1 LPQRKNVTMKDV
13 AREAGVALSTVSHFL
28 NNSAPLS
35 EETKQKIKKAI
46 EKLNYRPNLTARNLK
61 KRKTSTIGLFVPDIA
76 NPFYAEVYK
85 GVAEAAREKKY
96 NVILYA
102 TNYHK
107 DREHDFVKLVTQWQV
122 DGVIVSY
129 SFIDENLWFKLERA
143 DIPVVLV
150 DVYPVNNRWPSVI
163 VENETGIQLALQHL
177 FSLGHREI
185 AYLSE
190 PPYVMSLIKRQRAFI
205 ENLKQLNLPFKEEWI
220 LVEKKQANRVEIGY
234 LLGKKL
240 LSGKDLPTAVVAS
253 SDLVAIGAMKAFLE
267 SGLKIPDDMSIVG
280 FDDIIFS
287 SYVHPSLTT
296 VRQPKYEMSRKGT
309 EFLLQLIEKQSS
321 NLCPNGI
328 CSIKPV
334 LIKRLSC
341 SVPRKKEGGERK
353 TIETSDHLLQSDV
366 K

>member
-1 LPQRKNVTMKDV
+1 MKDV

-28 NNSAPLS
+28 NGSAPLS
-35 EETKQKIKKAI
+35 EKTKQKIKKAI

-102 TNYHK
+102 TNYRK

-122 DGVIVSY
+122 DGVIISY
-129 SFIDENLWFKLERA
+129 SLIDENLWFKLEKA

-163 VENETGIQLALQHL
+163 VENEAGIQLAIQHL

-205 ENLKQLNLPFKEEWI
+205 ENLKQLSLPFKEEWI
-220 LVEKKQANRVEIGY
+220 LVEKKQVNRVKIGY
-234 LLGKKL
+234 ALGKKL
-240 LSGKDLPTAVVAS
+240 LAGKHLPTAVITS

-267 SGLKIPDDMSIVG
+267 SGLEIPGDMSVVG

-296 VRQPKYEMSRKGT
+296 VRQPKYEMSKKGT
-309 EFLLQLIEKQSS
+309 EFLLQYIEKGEFSIPKAQ
-321 NLCPNGI
+321 LHY
-328 CSIKPV
+328 IKPAIV
-334 LIKRLSC
+334 ERLS
-341 SVPRKKEGGERK
+341 SGTPRKKKGGEEEASK
-353 TIETSDHLLQSDV
+353 AVNQC
-366 K
+366 

>member
-1 LPQRKNVTMKDV
+1 MKDV
-13 AREAGVALSTVSHFL
+13 AKEAGVALSTVSHFL
-28 NNSAPLS
+28 NGSAPLS

-76 NPFYAEVYK
+76 NPFYAEIYK
-85 GVAEAAREKKY
+85 GVADAAREKKY

-102 TNYHK
+102 TNYQK
-107 DREHDFVKLVTQWQV
+107 DRECDFVKLVSQWQV
-122 DGVIVSY
+122 DGVIVGY
-129 SFIDENLWFKLERA
+129 SLIDENLWFKLERA

-150 DVYPVNNRWPSVI
+150 DVYPVNNRWPSV
-163 VENETGIQLALQHL
+163 VTDNEAGIQLAVQHL
-177 FSLGHREI
+177 FNLGHREI

-190 PPYVMSLIKRQRAFI
+190 PPYVLSLIKRQRSFI
-205 ENLKQLNLPFKEEWI
+205 ESLKQFGLPVKEEWI

-234 LLGKKL
+234 ALGKKL
-240 LSGKDLPTAVVAS
+240 LSGKNLPTAVVAS

-296 VRQPKYEMSRKGT
+296 IRQPKYEMSKKGT
-309 EFLLQLIEKQSS
+309 EFLLQLIEKQTTSLPG
-321 NLCPNGI
+321 NELYC
-328 CSIKPV
+328 IKPV
-334 LIKRLSC
+334 LVKRLSC
-341 SVPRKKEGGERK
+341 STPRKREGGEKEPFEAATSLLK
-353 TIETSDHLLQSDV
+353 TLDQL
-366 K
+366 